1 MEELIIP
8 SLEDPD
14 CIFSSVI
21 PHIKKPWYYK
31 FNNSTFFLVKEKMN
45 LQKCFINYEW
55 KVFKILLKN

>member
-31 FNNSTFFLVKEKMN
+31 FNNSTFFSSEREDEFTKMFYK
-45 LQKCFINYEW
+45 LWMKSF
-55 KVFKILLKN
+55 